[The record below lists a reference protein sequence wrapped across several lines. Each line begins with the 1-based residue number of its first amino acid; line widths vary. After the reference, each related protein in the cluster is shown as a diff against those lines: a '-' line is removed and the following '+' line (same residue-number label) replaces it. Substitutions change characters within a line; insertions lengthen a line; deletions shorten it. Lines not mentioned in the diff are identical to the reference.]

1 MSINSPQ
8 RYHYRNNVNRQSYK
22 SLLMR
27 CFYKTKVLSVLLTA
41 VLCTIYALVMLFLV
55 SNNTLSTILLPVGL
69 FIIIYGISKLEQK
82 LPKNDKKVLKQC

>member
-1 MSINSPQ
+1 M
-8 RYHYRNNVNRQSYK
+8 
-22 SLLMR
+22 
-27 CFYKTKVLSVLLTA
+27 TKVLSVLLTA

-82 LPKNDKKVLKQC
+82 LTENDK

>member
-1 MSINSPQ
+1 M
-8 RYHYRNNVNRQSYK
+8 
-22 SLLMR
+22 
-27 CFYKTKVLSVLLTA
+27 TKVLSVLLIA

-82 LPKNDKKVLKQC
+82 LTENDK

>member
-82 LPKNDKKVLKQC
+82 LPKNDK